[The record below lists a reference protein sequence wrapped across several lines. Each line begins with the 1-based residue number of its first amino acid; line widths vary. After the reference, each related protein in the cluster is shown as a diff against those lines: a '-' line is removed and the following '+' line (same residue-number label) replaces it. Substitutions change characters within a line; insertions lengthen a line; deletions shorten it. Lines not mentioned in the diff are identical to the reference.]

1 MNTDSISYNRGD
13 FDLKKKIAALLMGTA
28 IAASTTNAFA
38 AEVVE
43 DNDSKVVEE
52 SKVVDTINEP
62 QIQVENEELSNFM
75 VGGIVRDTAQKIL
88 PLSIEARFFAPHF
101 DAKVKSDSIRYNGG
115 QVSLQD
121 DLGFDNDNA
130 PELIF
135 RFKRFS
141 ADYIHVHGSGTA
153 NLNGDRLR
161 FGGVDYSGRVHSKSD
176 LNYLKLTVTNPIVSV
191 MGTGVDWS
199 YGLTGMY
206 WKGKVK
212 GNEATTGLSRQKS
225 KEYGAPVPNVGLG
238 AHAALLPS
246 LTAYATIAGLPLG
259 GYGHYYDFEAGL
271 RYMPLE
277 VVGVSFGFRRIE
289 VKLKHSDDSAKMT
302 MNGPYAGL
310 RVDF

>member
-1 MNTDSISYNRGD
+1 M
-13 FDLKKKIAALLMGTA
+13 KKKIAALLMSAA
-28 IAASTTNAFA
+28 IVSSTTNALA
-38 AEVVE
+38 AETVE
-43 DNDSKVVEE
+43 NNEKKIVEE
-52 SKVVDTINEP
+52 SEVVDTVIDP
-62 QIQVENEELSNFM
+62 QIQSENNEELPNFI
-75 VGGIVRDTAQKIL
+75 VGGIIRDTAQKIL
-88 PLSIEARFFAPHF
+88 PLSVEARFFAPHF
-101 DAKVKSDSIRYNGG
+101 DAKVKSDNIRYNNG
-115 QVSLQD
+115 QVGLKD

-141 ADYIHVHGSGTA
+141 ADYIHVHGSGTT
-153 NLNGDRLR
+153 NLNNNRLK
-161 FGGVDYSGRVHSKSD
+161 FGGVNFNGRVNSKSD
-176 LNYLKLTVTNPIVSV
+176 FDYLKLTVTNPIVSV
-191 MGTGVDWS
+191 LGTGVDWS
-199 YGLTGMY
+199 YGLTGMH

-212 GNEATTGLSRQKS
+212 GREATTDLSTSKS
-225 KEYGAPVPNVGLG
+225 KEYGAPVPTVGLG

-277 VVGVSFGFRRIE
+277 VVGVSFGFRRIDIE
-289 VKLKHSDDSAKMT
+289 LKHDDDSAKMT

>member
-1 MNTDSISYNRGD
+1 M
-13 FDLKKKIAALLMGTA
+13 KKKIAALLMSTA

-43 DNDSKVVEE
+43 DNKAEVVEE
-52 SKVVDTINEP
+52 IKVVDTVNAP
-62 QIQVENEELSNFM
+62 QNQVENEELSNFV
-75 VGGIVRDTAQKIL
+75 VGGVVRDTAQKIL

-115 QVSLQD
+115 KVGLQD

-141 ADYIHVHGSGTA
+141 ADYIHVHGSGTT
-153 NLNGDRLR
+153 NLNGDRLK
-161 FGGVDYSGRVHSKSD
+161 FGGTNFSGRVSSKSD
-176 LNYLKLTVTNPIVSV
+176 FNYLKLTFTNPIVSV

-199 YGLTGMY
+199 YGLTGMH
-206 WKGKVK
+206 WKGKVR
-212 GNEATTGLSRQKS
+212 GSESYTGLRTQKS
-225 KEYGAPVPNVGLG
+225 KEYGVPVPTLGLG

-246 LTAYATIAGLPLG
+246 LTAYATISGLPLG

-289 VKLKHSDDSAKMT
+289 IDLKHDDDSAKMT
-302 MNGPYAGL
+302 MNGPYAGV

>member
-1 MNTDSISYNRGD
+1 M
-13 FDLKKKIAALLMGTA
+13 KKKIAALLMSTA

-43 DNDSKVVEE
+43 DNKAEVVDE
-52 SKVVDTINEP
+52 SKFIDTVGDS
-62 QIQVENEELSNFM
+62 QIQIENEELSNFV

-88 PLSIEARFFAPHF
+88 PLSVEARFFAPHF
-101 DAKVKSDSIRYNGG
+101 DAKVKSDNIRYNGG
-115 QVSLQD
+115 QVGFKD
-121 DLGFDNDNA
+121 DLGFGNDNA

-141 ADYIHVHGSGTA
+141 ADYIHVHGSGTT
-153 NLNGDRLR
+153 NLNGNRLR
-161 FGGVDYSGRVHSKSD
+161 FDGTDYSGRIHSKSD
-176 LNYLKLTVTNPIVSV
+176 FNYLKMTVTNPIVSV
-191 MGTGVDWS
+191 LGTGVDWS

-206 WKGKVK
+206 WKGKVR
-212 GNEATTGLSRQKS
+212 GNEANTGLRTQQSKS
-225 KEYGAPVPNVGLG
+225 YGAPIPTVGLG

-289 VKLKHSDDSAKMT
+289 IDLKHDDDSAKMT
-302 MNGPYAGL
+302 MNGPYAGV